1 MSMWLIISYI
11 YYAAVNMHLCFIE
24 NNLMLL
30 ARHGCV
36 EASSQ
41 FRADALLNL
50 LKIND
55 SLI

>member
-11 YYAAVNMHLCFIE
+11 YYAAVNMRLCFIE

-30 ARHGCV
+30 ARHGCA

-41 FRADALLNL
+41 LC
-50 LKIND
+50 
-55 SLI
+55 